1 MLLTQYIEELQEVR
15 QIPEGYESGFTFFT
29 NPKDQE
35 DISNLTVSD
44 INKLFKTKEHSKG
57 QLVHELW
64 RIGRLET
71 IYLVMKRSGGPDEEA
86 FINIPKGEEYV
97 SDQISEDDIVR
108 GVSSMMKGCK
118 VSSEECQI
126 FLHDILCVSAN
137 VHDGQEFGETPL
149 RSEEIGWKMGEIMVQ
164 VMEKK

>member
-1 MLLTQYIEELQEVR
+1 MSFQLIEELQEER
-15 QIPEGYESGFTFFT
+15 KIPEGYISGFTFFT

-35 DISNLTVSD
+35 YISNLTVGD
-44 INKLFKTKEHSKG
+44 LMKLFKTKEYSKG

-64 RIGRLET
+64 RIGRLQT
-71 IYLVMKRSGGPDEEA
+71 IYSLMQSSGGPDEES
-86 FINIPKGEEYV
+86 IIVIPNGEDYV
-97 SDQISEDDIVR
+97 SDQLSEADLVVGISTMMQN
-108 GVSSMMKGCK
+108 SM

-137 VHDGQEFGETPL
+137 VHDGQEFGESP
-149 RSEEIGWKMGEIMVQ
+149 RYPEDISYKMGEIIVQ